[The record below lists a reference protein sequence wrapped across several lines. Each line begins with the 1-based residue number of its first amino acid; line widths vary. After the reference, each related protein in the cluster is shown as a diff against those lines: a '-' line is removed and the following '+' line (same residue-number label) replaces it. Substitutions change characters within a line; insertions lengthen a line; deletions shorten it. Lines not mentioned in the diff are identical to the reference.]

1 MCYSCVAMMRGSGCA
16 QLAVLVLAFTAGA
29 AFADEPVELT
39 WSAPA
44 ECPDR
49 NWVLR
54 SIAARSNSSA
64 AQPTAAVQASARVVR
79 KGDVFQLTLQTH
91 EGERQLS
98 AASCEELAGS
108 AALILAFIADPR
120 REATPVGERA
130 EMPAAVP
137 DAAAAESGEAPPPL
151 DVSGYARADWLVD
164 VGMLPHAATGPGIAL
179 GLTIAN
185 TSFELAAGFLL
196 NNSVRYVAAGGGGQ
210 QTLAQLHA
218 FAAQLGVCQRLIG
231 GGANLGLCL
240 FGEHMRV
247 VADPDEALR
256 SRTTP
261 SAPVW
266 TVLAAARLAV
276 PIGTRL
282 AWYVELGLGVPVR
295 GARFRVSRIGVIHET
310 GDVVG
315 RLRTGLGFSF

>member
-1 MCYSCVAMMRGSGCA
+1 MTRGSGCA
-16 QLAVLVLAFTAGA
+16 QLAVLLLVLFTAGPA
-29 AFADEPVELT
+29 RADEPVDLT
-39 WSAPA
+39 WDAPA

-54 SIAARSNSSA
+54 SIAARLNA
-64 AQPTAAVQASARVVR
+64 DALQPTAAVEASARVVH
-79 KGDVFQLTLQTH
+79 KGDGYQLTLQTD

-108 AALILAFIADPR
+108 AALILAFIADPSR
-120 REATPVGERA
+120 AEKPTPVQET
-130 EMPAAVP
+130 PAAA
-137 DAAAAESGEAPPPL
+137 DSGDDTPL
-151 DVSGYARADWLVD
+151 DLSGYARAEWLVD
-164 VGMLPHAATGPGIAL
+164 VGMLPHAATGPGLAL
-179 GLTIAN
+179 GLTLAN

-196 NNSVRYVAAGGGGQ
+196 NNTVNYVAAGGAGQ
-210 QTLAQLHA
+210 QALAQLHA
-218 FAAQLGVCQRLIG
+218 FAAQLGVCQRLMAG
-231 GGANLGLCL
+231 PYLGVCL

-247 VADPDEALR
+247 VADPDEALK

-282 AWYVELGLGVPVR
+282 AWYVELGIGVPVF
-295 GARFRVSRIGVIHET
+295 GARFRVTGIGVIHET
-310 GDVVG
+310 GDVIG
-315 RLRTGLGFSF
+315 RLRTGLGFSFCRYACLQFPK